1 MTKTGADFTNT
12 FRDLSKVK
20 KSTEMTAE
28 DERAIEVLVG
38 HSAPK
43 EALLQSAKSPFES

>member
-12 FRDLSKVK
+12 FRSLSQIR
-20 KSTEMTAE
+20 KSNEITAE

-43 EALLQSAKSPFES
+43 EALLESAKSPFES